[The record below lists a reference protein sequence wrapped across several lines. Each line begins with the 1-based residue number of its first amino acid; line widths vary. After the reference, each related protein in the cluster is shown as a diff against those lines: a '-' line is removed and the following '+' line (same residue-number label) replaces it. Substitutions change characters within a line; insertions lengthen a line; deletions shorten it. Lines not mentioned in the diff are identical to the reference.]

1 MITLET
7 LEKWLNAP
15 AETENLEFKQA
26 KQQFN
31 KVDLLKYCVA
41 LANEGGGYLVFGVT
55 NKPPRQIVGSQAFPS
70 QTSLNEI
77 KSRIVE
83 KLGFRVDVTELAHP
97 NGRVLVFE
105 IPPRPVGQAYT
116 FDGAYLM
123 RSGEDLRPMTPDVLK
138 KIFAEDQQNWFC
150 QPAQSEA
157 SPDDVI
163 NLLDTQSYF
172 ELLKIPYPTTR
183 DAVLDR
189 LETQNLIQKTAQGW
203 TITNLAAILLGKKL
217 DAFSPV
223 LARKAPRVV
232 IYEDTDKLKT
242 RNETTGVKGYA
253 VGFEGL
259 VDFIHSAAPQ
269 NRFIEEV
276 LREEVK
282 MFPRQALR
290 ELIANALVHQ
300 DFLAR
305 GTSVMIEMYSDRIEI
320 SNPGIPPI
328 KVERFI
334 DENRSRNE
342 QLANLMRRFYICE
355 EKGSGIDKV
364 VTAAEEFQL
373 PAPDFRVGDTRT
385 TAVLFAHQDFA
396 DMSKR
401 DRIRACYQHCC
412 LLYVSNKRMSNQ
424 TLRERFRLSE
434 SKAKA
439 VIVSQI
445 IGATKE
451 EGLIKTDESESSS
464 TRYARYLPFWA

>member
-15 AETENLEFKQA
+15 AETERLEFKEA
-26 KQQFN
+26 KQQFDTT
-31 KVDLLKYCVA
+31 KLLRYCVA
-41 LANEGGGYLVFGVT
+41 LANEGGGYLVLGVT
-55 NKPPRQIVGSQAFPS
+55 DKPPRRVVGSQAFAS
-70 QTSLNEI
+70 QTDLNDI
-77 KSRIVE
+77 KARIVD
-83 KLGFRVDVTELAHP
+83 KLRFRVDATQLQHP
-97 NGRVLVFE
+97 DGRVLVFE
-105 IPPRPVGQAYT
+105 VPTRPVGQPLA

-123 RSGEDLRPMTPDVLK
+123 RAGEDLVPMTPDVLK
-138 KIFAEDQQNWFC
+138 RIFAEDQQDWFC
-150 QPAQSEA
+150 QPARCDA

-163 NLLDTQSYF
+163 AQLDTQTYF
-172 ELLKIPYPTTR
+172 ELLEIPYPTSR
-183 DAVLDR
+183 DAVLER
-189 LETQNLIQKTAQGW
+189 LQNQHLIKQTAQGW
-203 TITNLAAILLGKKL
+203 TIINLAAILLAKKL
-217 DAFSPV
+217 DAFSPA

-232 IYEDTDKLKT
+232 IYEGINKLQTRVEKTDN
-242 RNETTGVKGYA
+242 RGYA
-253 VGFEGL
+253 VGFYGL
-259 VDFIHSAAPQ
+259 LDFVHSAAPQ

-276 LREEVK
+276 VREEVK
-282 MFPRQALR
+282 MFPKQALR

-300 DFLAR
+300 DFLAT

-342 QLANLMRRFYICE
+342 QLANVMRRLHICE

-364 VTAAEEFQL
+364 VSAAEMSQL

-396 DMSKR
+396 DMSKP

-412 LLYVSNKRMSNQ
+412 LLYVSNQRMSNQ
-424 TLRERFRLSE
+424 TLRDRFRLSE
-434 SKAKA
+434 SKA

-451 EGLIKTDESESSS
+451 DGWIKTDESESTS

>member
-1 MITLET
+1 MMTLET
-7 LEKWLNAP
+7 LEQWLNAP
-15 AETENLEFKQA
+15 AETENLEFKEA

-41 LANEGGGYLVFGVT
+41 LANEGGGYLVFGIT
-55 NKPPRQIVGSQAFPS
+55 NKPPRRVVGSQAFPS
-70 QTSLNEI
+70 QTSLNQI
-77 KSRIVE
+77 KSLIVE
-83 KLGFRVDVTELAHP
+83 KLRFRVDVTELAHVD
-97 NGRVLVFE
+97 GRVLVFE

-138 KIFAEDQQNWFC
+138 RIFAEDQQDWFC
-150 QPAQSEA
+150 QPARSEA

-189 LETQNLIQKTAQGW
+189 LENQNLIQKTVQGS
-203 TITNLAAILLGKKL
+203 TITNLAAMLLAKKL
-217 DAFSPV
+217 DAFSPA

-232 IYEDTDKLKT
+232 IYEGINKLQTRDDKTDN
-242 RNETTGVKGYA
+242 RGYA
-253 VGFEGL
+253 VGFAGL
-259 VDFIHSAAPQ
+259 VDFVHSAAPQ

-276 LREEVK
+276 VREEVK
-282 MFPRQALR
+282 MFPEQALR

-300 DFLAR
+300 DFLAT
-305 GTSVMIEMYSDRIEI
+305 GASVMIEMYSDRIEI

-334 DENRSRNE
+334 DEYRSRNE
-342 QLANLMRRFYICE
+342 QLADLMRRFGICE

-364 VTAAEEFQL
+364 VSAAEVFQL

-396 DMSKR
+396 EMSKT

-412 LLYVSNKRMSNQ
+412 LLYVSNQRMSNQ

-434 SKAKA
+434 SQTAT
-439 VIVSQI
+439 VSLI
-445 IGATKE
+445 IKATKE
-451 EGLIKTDESESSS
+451 AGSIETDESESTS